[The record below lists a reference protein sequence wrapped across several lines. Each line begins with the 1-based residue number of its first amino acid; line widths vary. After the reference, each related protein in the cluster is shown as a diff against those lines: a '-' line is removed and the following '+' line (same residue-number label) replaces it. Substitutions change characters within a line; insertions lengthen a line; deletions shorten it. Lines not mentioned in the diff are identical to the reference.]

1 MQLSKLEKC
10 LLNVIFLAT
19 IIFFNTCD
27 YAACLES
34 VSTLKKIYVYILFYL
49 YKKSFLSILFK
60 MRELNIVFLTIYI
73 IFEYKILNE

>member
-1 MQLSKLEKC
+1 MQLFKLEKC

-34 VSTLKKIYVYILFYL
+34 VSTLKKYKYILFYL

-60 MRELNIVFLTIYI
+60 TRELDILFLIFYI
-73 IFEYKILNE
+73 IF